1 LYEPNIPEVNAAAV
15 EEGVR
20 RVRQRPLLYG
30 LLVVAFFAFGLWYM
44 TGGSA
49 TGSPRQAEQLILA
62 GGGADPTYGLLAP
75 QATAATVHCTQNS
88 QGFFV
93 RLYGLVG
100 GGSGSNQSGR
110 PSNEPPT
117 YYTCDGTSTT
127 GQPMYWCVTYPP
139 RMDHFDQ
146 SPKVTGRLPNTSCPS

>member
-1 LYEPNIPEVNAAAV
+1 LYEPNVPEVNAAAV
-15 EEGVR
+15 EDGVR

-30 LLVVAFFAFGLWYM
+30 LIVVVFFGFGLWYM

-49 TGSPRQAEQLILA
+49 TGSPHQAEQLILTR
-62 GGGADPTYGLLAP
+62 GGDETFAP
-75 QATAATVHCTQNS
+75 LPMAATVHCTQNGQS
-88 QGFFV
+88 FIA

-100 GGSGSNQSGR
+100 GGRNAGGR
-110 PSNEPPT
+110 STAPPT

-139 RMDHFDQ
+139 RMDHLDNT
-146 SPKVTGRLPNTSCPS
+146 PDVTGRLPNSSCPS